1 MRSTHLPTDAL
12 RLLQG
17 VEARWWI
24 AGGWAIDLWLG
35 GETREHADLDIAILR
50 REQRAFW
57 ELLAGWDLHVATAP
71 DVVEPWTQR
80 DVVPTPLHAVWCR
93 PTPDSEW
100 AFELLLND
108 AKGDD
113 WLFRRD
119 HGVRMPLAAIGDT
132 STELPHLN
140 PEIVLLYK
148 AKSVRETDQA
158 DFDHARA
165 RLDASARAW
174 LRTALERVHPGH
186 AWLADLT

>member
-1 MRSTHLPTDAL
+1 
-12 RLLQG
+12 
-17 VEARWWI
+17 
-24 AGGWAIDLWLG
+24 
-35 GETREHADLDIAILR
+35 
-50 REQRAFW
+50 
-57 ELLAGWDLHVATAP
+57 VATAP